1 MIKGKLKNGFK
12 YEINEKA
19 LESYEF
25 LSLLNEVEKKPQKS
39 IELVRM
45 ILGIEGEKALI
56 ESLKEDGFTP
66 INKVSQALEEILEN
80 TSKLKKS

>member
-19 LESYEF
+19 LTSYEF

-39 IELVRM
+39 IELIRM

>member
-19 LESYEF
+19 LKSYEF

-39 IELVRM
+39 IELIRM

-66 INKVSQALEEILEN
+66 VNKVSQALEEILEN

>member
-39 IELVRM
+39 IELIRM

>member
-39 IELVRM
+39 IELIRM

-66 INKVSQALEEILEN
+66 INKVSEALEEMLEN
-80 TSKLKKS
+80 ISKLKKS

>member
-25 LSLLNEVEKKPQKS
+25 LTVLSEIEDKPQKS
-39 IELVRM
+39 IELIRM
-45 ILGIEGEKALI
+45 ILGNEGEKALI

-66 INKVSQALEEILEN
+66 VSKVSEALEEMLKN
-80 TSKLKKS
+80 TKELKKS

>member
-19 LESYEF
+19 LKSYEF

-39 IELVRM
+39 IELIRM

-66 INKVSQALEEILEN
+66 INKVSEALEEILEN